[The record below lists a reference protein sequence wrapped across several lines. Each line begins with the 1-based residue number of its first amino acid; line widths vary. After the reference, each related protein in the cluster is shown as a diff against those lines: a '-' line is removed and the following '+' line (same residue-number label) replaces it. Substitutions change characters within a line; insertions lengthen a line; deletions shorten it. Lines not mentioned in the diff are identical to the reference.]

1 MTTAYVIVGD
11 SRKVKVL
18 NSYSRQWEGDQKQKQ
33 REDIRDKKSRRRRRH
48 KRGKDYGCLSM
59 TAGVEMEMAESQV
72 IQLERVTV
80 SRKKK

>member
-1 MTTAYVIVGD
+1 MLLGLAF
-11 SRKVKVL
+11 L
-18 NSYSRQWEGDQKQKQ
+18 EQKAAPPPKKKKQ